1 MTRERTLIAGESA
14 LHLPGPDGHA
24 EARTDADAA
33 HAALEAARRLTLL
46 RGVLEDDAGRA
57 MRSFLEAIRRGDADA
72 ATEAYSRLYRLL
84 AAEAELG
91 DGLIIEDAWQSHL
104 VRRLLA
110 DVNPFSRKAE
120 LAGAWAV
127 SPALQAAAA
136 HDLRCLQ
143 VLSRFD
149 AAAAAAALAAV
160 TGHHGWP
167 QWRGFAPL
175 GSANGQPPALAVRL
189 GAAADWGEL
198 AGALAEHYAAAGAGI
213 FAQYRAF
220 RWVREG
226 AGEGRLLGV
235 FPFDPIRLAQLIGY
249 ETERQLIIKNTEHF
263 LAGLPANNVLLY
275 GDRGTG
281 KSSTVKAL
289 LNEYGDRGLRLIE
302 VPKQALADYPRIVAL
317 LRGRRERFILFVDD
331 LSFSEQETYYKDLKA
346 ILEGSLE
353 ARPDNVLVYATSNRR
368 HLVTE
373 RFSDRESDPNV
384 EIRIMDTVQEK
395 LSLSDRF
402 GLTVVFQAPDQERY
416 LEIVEGLARQLGL
429 EIAPDELRRQALQ
442 WAAWHN
448 GRSGRTA
455 RQFIDFLAA
464 ELAFAGQGKS

>member
-1 MTRERTLIAGESA
+1 MTQAQLSVTGASPARSS
-14 LHLPGPDGHA
+14 GPDGQA
-24 EARTDADAA
+24 KADPGTSEARAAREAA
-33 HAALEAARRLTLL
+33 HRLTLL

-57 MRSFLEAIRRGDADA
+57 MRSFLDALARADQDA

-84 AAEAELG
+84 AEEAELG
-91 DGLIIEDAWQSHL
+91 DTMIVGDAWQSHL

-120 LAGAWAV
+120 LAGAAAV
-127 SPALQAAAA
+127 SPALLEAAQ
-136 HDLRCLQ
+136 HDLRCLH
-143 VLSRFD
+143 VLFRFD

-160 TGHHGWP
+160 TGAPGWP
-167 QWRGFAPL
+167 EWRGFAPL
-175 GSANGQPPALAVRL
+175 GSAAGRPPALAARL
-189 GAAADWGEL
+189 AAAPDWSAL

-220 RWVREG
+220 RWVRG
-226 AGEGRLLGV
+226 GPDDGRLVGV
-235 FPFDPIRLAQLIGY
+235 SPFDPVRLDQLIGY
-249 ETERQLIIKNTEHF
+249 ETERRLIIKNTEHF

-289 LNEYGDRGLRLIE
+289 LNEYGDLGLRLIE

-353 ARPDNVLVYATSNRR
+353 ARPENVLVYATSNRR

-373 RFSDRESDPNV
+373 RFSDRETDPNAEV
-384 EIRIMDTVQEK
+384 RLMDTVQEK

-416 LEIVEGLARQLGL
+416 LEIVEGLARQLRL
-429 EIAPDELRRQALQ
+429 EITSDELRRRALQ

-464 ELAFAGQGKS
+464 ELALAGQGGS

>member
-1 MTRERTLIAGESA
+1 MAQGQLSVSGASPARS
-14 LHLPGPDGHA
+14 PSPDGQAETHSTVG
-24 EARTDADAA
+24 EAR
-33 HAALEAARRLTLL
+33 AALDAARRLTLL
-46 RGVLEDDAGRA
+46 RGVLDDSASRA
-57 MRSFLEAIRRGDADA
+57 MCAFLDALARADLDA
-72 ATEAYSRLYRLL
+72 ATDAYSRLYRLL
-84 AAEAELG
+84 AEEAELG
-91 DGLIIEDAWQSHL
+91 DEMIVGDAWQSHL

-110 DVNPFSRKAE
+110 DVNPLSRKAE
-120 LAGAWAV
+120 LAGAAAV
-127 SPALQAAAA
+127 SPALLEAAR
-136 HDLRCLQ
+136 HDLRCLH
-143 VLSRFD
+143 VLFRFD
-149 AAAAAAALAAV
+149 AAAAAAALAAM
-160 TGHHGWP
+160 TGHCGWP
-167 QWRGFAPL
+167 EWRGFAPL
-175 GSANGQPPALAVRL
+175 GNAAGRPPTLAARL
-189 GAAADWGEL
+189 AEAPDWGEL
-198 AGALAEHYAAAGAGI
+198 AEALAEHYAAAGAGI

-220 RWVREG
+220 RWVRG
-226 AGEGRLLGV
+226 SPDDGHLIGV
-235 FPFDPIRLAQLIGY
+235 SPFDPIRLDQLIGY
-249 ETERQLIIKNTEHF
+249 ETERRLIIKNTEHF

-373 RFSDRESDPNV
+373 RFSDRETDPNA
-384 EIRIMDTVQEK
+384 EIRLMDTVQEK

-416 LEIVEGLARQLGL
+416 LEIVEGLARQRRL

-464 ELAFAGQGKS
+464 ELALTGQGGS

>member
-1 MTRERTLIAGESA
+1 MTRERSLTARESA

-24 EARTDADAA
+24 EARADADAA
-33 HAALEAARRLTLL
+33 HAAREAARRLTLL

-57 MRSFLEAIRRGDADA
+57 MRSFLEALRHADADA
-72 ATEAYSRLYRLL
+72 ATETYSRLYRLL
-84 AAEAELG
+84 AEEAELG

-104 VRRLLA
+104 VRRLLS
-110 DVNPFSRKAE
+110 DVNALSRKAE
-120 LAGAWAV
+120 LAGAAAV
-127 SPALQAAAA
+127 SPALLEAAR

-143 VLSRFD
+143 VLFRFD

-160 TGHHGWP
+160 TGHRGWP
-167 QWRGFAPL
+167 EWRGFAPL
-175 GSANGQPPALAVRL
+175 RATATQPVTLATRL
-189 GAAADWGEL
+189 AEAPDWGEL
-198 AGALAEHYAAAGAGI
+198 AEALAEHYAAAGAGI

-220 RWVREG
+220 RWVRRG
-226 AGEGRLLGV
+226 PDDGRLVGV
-235 FPFDPIRLAQLIGY
+235 SPFDPIRLDQLIGY
-249 ETERQLIIKNTEHF
+249 ETERRLIIKNTEHF

-302 VPKQALADYPRIVAL
+302 VPKQALADYPKIIAL

-353 ARPDNVLVYATSNRR
+353 ARPENVLVYATSNRR

-373 RFSDRESDPNV
+373 RFSDRETDPNAEV
-384 EIRIMDTVQEK
+384 RIMDTVQEK

-429 EIAPDELRRQALQ
+429 EIALDELRRRALQ

-464 ELAFAGQGKS
+464 ELALARQGRS